1 LSHEG
6 AIHDRELADAL
17 LAVGREKRTGILT
30 VQGEEEIIG
39 VSFLGG
45 EVVSADA
52 LNQSL
57 EEGLGEVLASR
68 DLVRP
73 EDFATLAAEHQAG
86 GGRVVDLLVERS
98 YLTREELLG
107 ALRFHTYRL
116 CRQLL
121 HWRTGEFK
129 FYRGDEVSFEDGIVP
144 ISVEELLVKAAQDL
158 GTQGPLPG
166 RVPSLDTVYSR
177 LDGSGST
184 VSADSLPLELVT
196 DLGNEVL
203 QLTEKIDGRR
213 TVLEVMQEA
222 GIEKYKALLMVYR
235 LEEVGLIQSEE
246 AAVTATPIPSISTTG
261 LLGAAGAAAA
271 REGEAVEDGWL
282 DSLRTRAVEKPKR
295 ISEYPPWPSRLL
307 AIGLV
312 LGLVSV
318 VLMNP
323 RFLILPFPGQRD
335 LRQELENLKYS
346 AAFLKIDRSAKTFF
360 LLEGRFPESLDDLVE
375 RGFLHPEDLLDPIG
389 DPFEYSAMASGYMLH
404 RNQSEEASPIT
415 SRAETITGNFLLD
428 PEFVVP
434 ELTERP
440 PLILLD

>member
-1 LSHEG
+1 MTYEG

-17 LAVGREKRTGILT
+17 MAVARDKRTGILT

-39 VSFLGG
+39 VSFLSG

-98 YLTREELLG
+98 YLTREELLD

-116 CRQLL
+116 CRQVL
-121 HWRTGEFK
+121 HWRAGEFK

-144 ISVEELLVKAAQDL
+144 ISVEELLIKAAQDL
-158 GTQGPLPG
+158 GTQGPLSG
-166 RVPSLDTVYSR
+166 RVPSLDTVYR
-177 LDGSGST
+177 RMDAAGSS
-184 VSADSLPLELVT
+184 VSADSLPTELLT

-203 QLTEKIDGRR
+203 QLMEKFDGRR
-213 TVLEVMQEA
+213 TVLELVQA
-222 GIEKYKALLMVYR
+222 SGIEKHKTLLMVYR
-235 LEEVGLIQSEE
+235 LEEAGLIQSE
-246 AAVTATPIPSISTTG
+246 AAAITATPIPSISTTD

-271 REGEAVEDGWL
+271 REAEEDGWL

-312 LGLVSV
+312 VGLVSL

-323 RFLILPFPGQRD
+323 RFLILPFPEQKD
-335 LRQELENLKYS
+335 LRQDLENLQYA

-360 LLEGRFPESLDDLVE
+360 LLEGRFPESLNDLVD
-375 RGFLHPEDLLDPIG
+375 RGFIQPDDLLDPAG
-389 DPFEYSAMASGYMLH
+389 DPFEYSALASGYLLH
-404 RNQSEEASPIT
+404 RDQSEEASPIT

>member
-1 LSHEG
+1 MSYEG

-17 LAVGREKRTGILT
+17 LVVGREGRTGILT

-57 EEGLGEVLASR
+57 EDGLGEVLASR

-73 EDFATLAAEHQAG
+73 EDFSTLAAEHQAG
-86 GGRVVDLLVERS
+86 GGRVVYLLVERS

-116 CRQLL
+116 CRQVL

-144 ISVEELLVKAAQDL
+144 ISVEELLIKAAQDL
-158 GTQGPLPG
+158 GTQGPLTG
-166 RVPSLDTVYSR
+166 RVPSLDTIYRR
-177 LDGSGST
+177 LDGSGSA
-184 VSADSLPLELVT
+184 VSADSLPPELLT

-203 QLTEKIDGRR
+203 LLMEKIDGRR
-213 TVLEVMQEA
+213 TVLEVLQEA
-222 GIEKYKALLMVYR
+222 GIEKHKALLMVYR
-235 LEEVGLIQSEE
+235 LEEVGQIQSEE
-246 AAVTATPIPSISTTG
+246 EAITATPIPTISTTD

-271 REGEAVEDGWL
+271 READQDGWL

-312 LGLVSV
+312 VGLVSV

-360 LLEGRFPESLDDLVE
+360 LLEGRFPESLNDLVE
-375 RGFLHPEDLLDPIG
+375 RGFLHSEDLLDPTG
-389 DPFEYSAMASGYMLH
+389 DPFEYSALASGYMLH
-404 RNQSEEASPIT
+404 RNQPEEASPIT

>member
-1 LSHEG
+1 MAYWMS
-6 AIHDRELADAL
+6 
-17 LAVGREKRTGILT
+17 
-30 VQGEEEIIG
+30 
-39 VSFLGG
+39 G

-57 EEGLGEVLASR
+57 EEGLGDVLASR

-116 CRQLL
+116 CRQVL

-144 ISVEELLVKAAQDL
+144 ITVEELLIKAAQDL

-166 RVPSLDTVYSR
+166 RIPSLDTIYRR
-177 LDGSGST
+177 LDGGGSA
-184 VSADSLPLELVT
+184 VSADSLPTELVSS
-196 DLGNEVL
+196 LGNEIL
-203 QLTEKIDGRR
+203 QLMEKIDGRR
-213 TVLEVMQEA
+213 TVLEVLQEA
-222 GIEKYKALLMVYR
+222 GIEKHRALLMVYR
-235 LEEVGLIQSEE
+235 LEEAGQIQSEE
-246 AAVTATPIPSISTTG
+246 AAITATPIPSISTTD

-271 REGEAVEDGWL
+271 KEADEDGWL
-282 DSLRTRAVEKPKR
+282 DSLRTRAIEKPKR

-318 VLMNP
+318 VLANP
-323 RFLILPFPGQRD
+323 HFLILPFPGQKE
-335 LRQELENLKYS
+335 LQQELENLKYS

-360 LLEGRFPESLDDLVE
+360 LLEGRFPEGLDDLVE
-375 RGFLHPEDLLDPIG
+375 RGFLQPEDVLDPTG
-389 DPFEYSAMASGYMLH
+389 NPFEYSALAAGYLLH
-404 RNQSEEASPIT
+404 RQQPEEASPIT

>member
-1 LSHEG
+1 MTYEG

-17 LAVGREKRTGILT
+17 LAVGRDKRTGILT

-39 VSFLGG
+39 VSFLSG

-116 CRQLL
+116 CRQVL

-166 RVPSLDTVYSR
+166 RVPSLETIYRR
-177 LDGSGST
+177 LDGGGSV
-184 VSADSLPLELVT
+184 VSADSLPPELVT

-203 QLTEKIDGRR
+203 LLMEKIDGRR
-213 TVLEVMQEA
+213 TVLEVLQEA
-222 GIEKYKALLMVYR
+222 GIEKHKALLMVYR
-235 LEEVGLIQSEE
+235 LEEVGQIQSEE
-246 AAVTATPIPSISTTG
+246 AAITATPIPSISTTD

-271 REGEAVEDGWL
+271 RETDEDGWL

-295 ISEYPPWPSRLL
+295 ISEYPPWPSRML

-312 LGLVSV
+312 VGLVSV

-360 LLEGRFPESLDDLVE
+360 LLEGRFPENLNDLVE
-375 RGFLHPEDLLDPIG
+375 RGFLHSEDLLDPTG
-389 DPFEYSAMASGYMLH
+389 DPFEYSALASGYMLH
-404 RNQSEEASPIT
+404 RDQPEEASPIT

>member
-1 LSHEG
+1 MTYEG

-17 LAVGREKRTGILT
+17 LAVGRDRRTGILT

-39 VSFLGG
+39 VSFLSG

-116 CRQLL
+116 CRQVL

-144 ISVEELLVKAAQDL
+144 ISVEELLIKAAQDL
-158 GTQGPLPG
+158 GTQGPLSG
-166 RVPSLDTVYSR
+166 RIPSLETIYRR
-177 LDGSGST
+177 LDGGGGSA
-184 VSADSLPLELVT
+184 VSADSLPPELVT

-203 QLTEKIDGRR
+203 QLMEKIDGRR
-213 TVLEVMQEA
+213 TVLEVQQEA
-222 GIEKYKALLMVYR
+222 GIEKHKALLMVYR
-235 LEEVGLIQSEE
+235 LEEAGQIQSEE
-246 AAVTATPIPSISTTG
+246 AAITATPIPSISTTD

-271 REGEAVEDGWL
+271 REVEEDGWL
-282 DSLRTRAVEKPKR
+282 DSLKTRAVEKPKR
-295 ISEYPPWPSRLL
+295 IAEYPPWPSRLL

-312 LGLVSV
+312 VGLVSV

-323 RFLILPFPGQRD
+323 RFLILPFPGQKD

-346 AAFLKIDRSAKTFF
+346 AAYLKIDRSAKTFF
-360 LLEGRFPESLDDLVE
+360 LLEGRFPESLNDLVE
-375 RGFLHPEDLLDPIG
+375 RGFLQPEDLLDPTG
-389 DPFEYSAMASGYMLH
+389 QPFEYSALASGYMLQ
-404 RNQSEEASPIT
+404 RDQPEEASPIT

>member
-1 LSHEG
+1 MTYEG
-6 AIHDRELADAL
+6 TIHDRDLADAL

-39 VSFLGG
+39 VSFLSG

-98 YLTREELLG
+98 YLTREELLM

-116 CRQLL
+116 CRQVL
-121 HWRTGEFK
+121 HWRAGEFK

-144 ISVEELLVKAAQDL
+144 ISVEELIVKAAQDL

-166 RVPSLDTVYSR
+166 RVPSLDTVYRR
-177 LDGSGST
+177 LEGSGGSA
-184 VSADSLPLELVT
+184 VSADSLPPELLT

-203 QLTEKIDGRR
+203 LLMEKFDGRR
-213 TVLEVMQEA
+213 TVLEVLQEA
-222 GIEKYKALLMVYR
+222 GIEKHKALLMVYR
-235 LEEVGLIQSEE
+235 LEEVGQIQSEE
-246 AAVTATPIPSISTTG
+246 AAITATPIPSISTTD

-271 REGEAVEDGWL
+271 KEADEDGWL
-282 DSLRTRAVEKPKR
+282 DSLRTRAVAKPKR

-360 LLEGRFPESLDDLVE
+360 LLEGRFPESLNDLVE
-375 RGFLHPEDLLDPIG
+375 RGFLHPEDLLDPTG
-389 DPFEYSAMASGYMLH
+389 SPFEYSALASGYMLH
-404 RNQSEEASPIT
+404 RDQPEEASPIT

>member
-1 LSHEG
+1 MTYEG

-17 LAVGREKRTGILT
+17 LAVGRDRRTGILT

-39 VSFLGG
+39 VSFLSG

-116 CRQLL
+116 CRQVL

-144 ISVEELLVKAAQDL
+144 ISVEELIIKAAQDL
-158 GTQGPLPG
+158 GTQGPLSG
-166 RVPSLDTVYSR
+166 RIPSLETIYSR
-177 LDGSGST
+177 LDGGGGSA
-184 VSADSLPLELVT
+184 VSADSLPPELVT

-203 QLTEKIDGRR
+203 QLMEKIDGRR
-213 TVLEVMQEA
+213 TVLEVQQEA
-222 GIEKYKALLMVYR
+222 GIEKHKALLMVYR
-235 LEEVGLIQSEE
+235 LEEAGQIQSEE
-246 AAVTATPIPSISTTG
+246 AAITATPIPSISTTD

-271 REGEAVEDGWL
+271 REVEEDGWL
-282 DSLRTRAVEKPKR
+282 DSLKTRAVEKPKR
-295 ISEYPPWPSRLL
+295 IAEYPPWPSRLL

-312 LGLVSV
+312 VGLVSV

-323 RFLILPFPGQRD
+323 RFLILPFPGQKD

-346 AAFLKIDRSAKTFF
+346 AAYLKIDRSAKTFF
-360 LLEGRFPESLDDLVE
+360 LLEGRFPESLNDLVE
-375 RGFLHPEDLLDPIG
+375 RGFLQPEDLLDPTG
-389 DPFEYSAMASGYMLH
+389 QPFEYSALASGYMLQ
-404 RNQSEEASPIT
+404 RDQPEEASPIT

>member
-1 LSHEG
+1 MTYEG

-17 LAVGREKRTGILT
+17 MAVGRDKRTGILT

-39 VSFLGG
+39 VSFLSG

-116 CRQLL
+116 CRQVL
-121 HWRTGEFK
+121 HWRAGEFK

-144 ISVEELLVKAAQDL
+144 ISVEELLIKAAQDL
-158 GTQGPLPG
+158 GTQGPLSG
-166 RVPSLDTVYSR
+166 RIPSLETVYRR
-177 LDGSGST
+177 LDAGGSA
-184 VSADSLPLELVT
+184 VSADSLPTELLT

-203 QLTEKIDGRR
+203 QLMEKFDGRR
-213 TVLEVMQEA
+213 TVLELVQEA
-222 GIEKYKALLMVYR
+222 GIEKYRTLLMVYR
-235 LEEVGLIQSEE
+235 LEEAGLIQSEE
-246 AAVTATPIPSISTTG
+246 AAITATPIPSISTTD

-271 REGEAVEDGWL
+271 REAEEDGWL

-312 LGLVSV
+312 VGLVSV

-323 RFLILPFPGQRD
+323 RFLILPFPGQKD

-360 LLEGRFPESLDDLVE
+360 LLEGRFPESLNDLVD
-375 RGFLHPEDLLDPIG
+375 RGFVQPDDLLDPAG
-389 DPFEYSAMASGYMLH
+389 DPFEYSALAAGYVLQ
-404 RNQSEEASPIT
+404 REQSEEASPIT

>member
-1 LSHEG
+1 MSHEG

-184 VSADSLPLELVT
+184 VSADSLPPELVT

-246 AAVTATPIPSISTTG
+246 AAVTATPIPSISTTD

-360 LLEGRFPESLDDLVE
+360 LLE
-375 RGFLHPEDLLDPIG
+375 
-389 DPFEYSAMASGYMLH
+389 
-404 RNQSEEASPIT
+404 
-415 SRAETITGNFLLD
+415 
-428 PEFVVP
+428 
-434 ELTERP
+434 
-440 PLILLD
+440 

>member
-1 LSHEG
+1 MSYEG
-6 AIHDRELADAL
+6 AIHDRELANAL
-17 LAVGREKRTGILT
+17 LTVGRERRTGILT

-39 VSFLGG
+39 VSFLSG

-73 EDFATLAAEHQAG
+73 GDFATLAAEHQAG

-98 YLTREELLG
+98 FLTREELLA

-116 CRQLL
+116 CRQVL

-144 ISVEELLVKAAQDL
+144 ISVEELLIKAAQDL
-158 GTQGPLPG
+158 GTQGPLSG
-166 RVPSLDTVYSR
+166 RVPSLETVYR
-177 LDGSGST
+177 RADGGGAT
-184 VSADSLPLELVT
+184 ASADSVPPELLA

-203 QLTEKIDGRR
+203 QLMEKVDGRR
-213 TVLEVMQEA
+213 TVLEALQEA
-222 GIEKYKALLMVYR
+222 GVEKYKALLMVYR
-235 LEEVGLIQSEE
+235 LEEAGQLQSET
-246 AAVTATPIPSISTTG
+246 AAITATPIPSISTTD
-261 LLGAAGAAAA
+261 LLGPVAAAAA
-271 REGEAVEDGWL
+271 RETVQDGWL
-282 DSLRTRAVEKPKR
+282 DSLRTRAVAKPKR
-295 ISEYPPWPSRLL
+295 VSEYPTWPSRLL

-312 LGLVSV
+312 LGLASMA
-318 VLMNP
+318 VLHP

-335 LRQELENLKYS
+335 LRQELENLQYA
-346 AAFLKIDRSAKTFF
+346 AAFLKIERSAKTFF
-360 LLEGRFPESLDDLVE
+360 LLEGRFPESLNDLVE
-375 RGFLHPEDLLDPIG
+375 RGFLQPEDLLDPTG
-389 DPFEYSAMASGYMLH
+389 EPFEYSNLASGYLLH
-404 RNQSEEASPIT
+404 RDQPEEASPIT